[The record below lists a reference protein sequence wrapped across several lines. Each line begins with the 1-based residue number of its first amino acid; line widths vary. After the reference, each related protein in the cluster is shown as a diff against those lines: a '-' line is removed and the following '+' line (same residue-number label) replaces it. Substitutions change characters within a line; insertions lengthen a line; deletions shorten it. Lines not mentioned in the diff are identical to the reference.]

1 MGALG
6 WSRLQFGFTITYHYL
21 FPQLTMGLALVIVV
35 LKGLALWGPASK
47 SVAQKAVYDD
57 LARFWAR
64 IFGINFAVGVVTGIP
79 MEFQFGTNW
88 ARFSDY
94 SGGVIGL
101 TLAMEGMFAFF
112 AESAFLGLFLFGEKK
127 LGPRGHFFAGFMV
140 FLGSWLSGY
149 FIIATNAF
157 MQHPLGHTV
166 DAQGKLVLTD
176 VWVYLFNPWVFW
188 EYAHTMS
195 AAVITGTFVVASVA
209 ACWGLMR
216 LHAQHTRTALRV
228 AVILGLAACMT
239 QLFPTGDRQGKL
251 VAEHQPVALAAMEGK
266 FESGSRAELAVI
278 GQPNVAERRLENPI
292 VVPYVLSFL
301 AYGSFGAVVKGL
313 DDFPREEWPDN
324 IELLYFSYHVM
335 VGLGTLLFAIMA
347 VAAALLWKNRLERSR
362 LALWVLMLAFPFP
375 YIATTAGW
383 MTAELGRQPWLV
395 YGLMRTADG
404 TSHRVSA
411 GSVAF
416 STLGFT
422 GLYFV
427 LGLLF
432 VFLVLRAIARGPVPA
447 EGHALDDEEEHGA
460 AHSEDEEAAPGEEK
474 EAP

>member
-1 MGALG
+1 MGSLG

-21 FPQLTMGLALVIVV
+21 FPQLTMGLALVILVFKV
-35 LKGLALWGPASK
+35 LAMRA
-47 SVAQKAVYDD
+47 KAEPKKATYND

-94 SGGVIGL
+94 SGGVIGI

-112 AESAFLGLFLFGEKK
+112 AESAFLGLFLFGEKR
-127 LGPRGHFFAGFMV
+127 LGPRAHLGAGVMV

-157 MQHPLGHTV
+157 MQHPVGHAV
-166 DAQGKLVLTD
+166 GENGKLVLVD
-176 VWVYLFNPWVFW
+176 VWSYLFNSWAFW

-195 AAVITGTFVVASVA
+195 AAVITGAFVVTAVA
-209 ACWGLMR
+209 AYWALMGSHEQ
-216 LHAQHTRTALRV
+216 HARTALRIGV
-228 AVILGLAACMT
+228 VVGLTACMM
-239 QLFPTGDRQGKL
+239 QLFPTGDQHGKL

-266 FESGSRAELAVI
+266 FTSESHAELAII
-278 GQPNVAERRLENPI
+278 GQPNVEERRLENPI
-292 VVPYVLSFL
+292 VVPSVLSFL
-301 AYGSFGAVVKGL
+301 AYGSFGAEVKGL
-313 DDFPREEWPDN
+313 NDFPRDQWPDN

-335 VGLGTLLFAIMA
+335 VGLGTILVAIMLG
-347 VAAALLWKNRLERSR
+347 AALLLWKDRLMRTR
-362 LALWVLMLAFPFP
+362 AALWVLMLAWPFP

-395 YGLMRTADG
+395 YGLMRTEHG
-404 TSHRVSA
+404 TSPRVSA

-416 STLGFT
+416 STIGFM
-422 GLYFV
+422 GLYTV
-427 LGLLF
+427 VGLAF
-432 VFLVLRAIARGPVPA
+432 VFLVLRAIARGPAPAA
-447 EGHALDDEEEHGA
+447 EGASE
-460 AHSEDEEAAPGEEK
+460 AH
-474 EAP
+474 